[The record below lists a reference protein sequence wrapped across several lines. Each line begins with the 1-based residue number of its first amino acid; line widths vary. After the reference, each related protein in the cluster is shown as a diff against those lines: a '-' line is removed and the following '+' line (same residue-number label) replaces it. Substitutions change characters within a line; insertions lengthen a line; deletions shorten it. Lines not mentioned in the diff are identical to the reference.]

1 MPTVLAVDRNV
12 ANSSYELSD
21 WNDVIELDSAEPQTY
36 TVPSNVSNVVIN
48 PVKQSDGS
56 STTVYYKVGT
66 NGIGSAITGSAFGN
80 QPANDGVEIVSSEAA
95 DTTQNITVW
104 YTRNG
109 AGDTVSSQTALL
121 TGTTEVVLTDTDIEL
136 VLGVELDAVC
146 AGTVTV
152 REASGNATI
161 TTIAPAGLRSGVTLI
176 TDDDAGGTYVRMVG
190 SGATTKQVGL
200 VGTDTSDAALLDSQA
215 LNGTTSVLSNS
226 RFNTVTK
233 VLHGDLESNRTVT
246 LTAQTA
252 IVPTEDITNG
262 GASAPING
270 PSLWKS
276 AAGKT
281 ISFIRADSSVTV
293 NVCISDYTKHGTVRG

>member
-1 MPTVLAVDRNV
+1 MPTVLAVDREV
-12 ANSSYELSD
+12 STSAYELSD

-36 TVPSNVSNVVIN
+36 TVPSNVSNVLIN

-80 QPANDGVEIVSSEAA
+80 QPAGDSIEAVSDDNS
-95 DTTQNITVW
+95 DTTQTLTLY
-104 YTRNG
+104 YTRG
-109 AGDTVSSQTALL
+109 ADTVTADPLSMN
-121 TGTTEVVLTDTDIEL
+121 GTTQAVSANADCAIL
-136 VLGVELDAVC
+136 LGAELDAVC
-146 AGTVTV
+146 AGTVTI

-161 TTIAPAGLRSGVTLI
+161 TTIAAGQLRSGITLI

-215 LNGTTSVLSNS
+215 LNGTTTVLSNS

-233 VLHGDLESNRTVT
+233 VLHGDLESSRTVT

-252 IVPTEDITNG
+252 IIPTEDITNG

-281 ISFIRADSSVTV
+281 ISFIRADSSATV
-293 NVCISDYTKHGTVRG
+293 NVCISAYTKHGTVRG